1 MPMPSDADLVQS
13 VQSGDE
19 KAFETLVAK
28 YRIRIYTAI
37 SAFIDNPQDREDI
50 AQETFI
56 NAYRNL
62 HQLSKPERLG
72 SWLDR
77 IAQNQCRDWMRKNR
91 VQTVPIDE
99 VEENLPNSD
108 DSPEQSSVEA
118 ERRRII
124 AQAIEALP
132 QAERQI
138 ARAHYLED
146 ASHDELVSRHDISY
160 QSVSGRLFRA
170 KRRLAKR
177 LRHLLGGVLVPPSTT
192 LKNIS
197 SGGFTAMKIGTASKI
212 TVGAIAVVAL
222 VFIVLH
228 QLKSPEENLPLSDK
242 IVQSMPNES
251 IRPVEQTDDAREST
265 VTSSLTEDEPQISAE
280 EMEQVEDFFAQL
292 ETDDAQS
299 DTKQLAEAEF
309 RQDAD
314 ESVAG
319 NTDVFTENTEQSA
332 EEVMNAFL
340 KAFRIYDRG
349 AMRSLL
355 TADMRERSDFPAPM
369 RVSVETTEVRVE
381 ERDGT
386 EGVEH
391 PDRVEEKEEENRQLE
406 QLMLESVLKTISQAE
421 VVDSEYVGDEFHFKL
436 GVPAL
441 ATPGEVPG
449 IDSKITLP
457 PYIPTYIP
465 IPDVLIKMRKEADA
479 WRIYDN
485 ETLD

>member
-1 MPMPSDADLVQS
+1 MPMPSDADLVKS

-28 YRIRIYTAI
+28 YRIRIYTTI
-37 SAFIDNPQDREDI
+37 STFIDSPQDREDI

-118 ERRRII
+118 EQRRII
-124 AQAIEALP
+124 AQAIETLP

-146 ASHDELVSRHDISY
+146 ASHDKLVSRHDISY

-170 KRRLAKR
+170 KRKLAKR
-177 LRHLLGGVLVPPSTT
+177 LRHLLGGALVPPTTT

-197 SGGFTAMKIGTASKI
+197 SGGLRVMKIGTVPKI
-212 TVGAIAVVAL
+212 TIGVIAIVAL
-222 VFIVLH
+222 VFIGSR
-228 QLKSPEENLPLSDK
+228 QLLSPEEDSSPSDEVTASITDNPDQSGSK
-242 IVQSMPNES
+242 I
-251 IRPVEQTDDAREST
+251 DANRKNV
-265 VTSSLTEDEPQISAE
+265 VTAPSPADEPRISTE
-280 EMEQVEDFFAQL
+280 EMEQIEDFFAQL
-292 ETDDAQS
+292 EADDAQS
-299 DTKQLAEAEF
+299 GPETPQLA
-309 RQDAD
+309 
-314 ESVAG
+314 
-319 NTDVFTENTEQSA
+319 TEMKVNQNTEEDYTPESSTTYESTMQSA
-332 EEVMNAFL
+332 EDVMNAYVDAFKNLDFEAMGLLMTGSL
-340 KAFRIYDRG
+340 KDGFKRAESMG
-349 AMRSLL
+349 
-355 TADMRERSDFPAPM
+355 FPLMDPEESENLPA
-369 RVSVETTEVRVE
+369 EVRQ
-381 ERDGT
+381 
-386 EGVEH
+386 GVEKMVIEH
-391 PDRVEEKEEENRQLE
+391 LSS
-406 QLMLESVLKTISQAE
+406 LT
-421 VVDSEYVGDEFHFKL
+421 VVNSGYVGDEFHFEL
-436 GVPAL
+436 GGPPPEL
-441 ATPGEVPG
+441 EIPGMVISNLDAPNE
-449 IDSKITLP
+449 L
-457 PYIPTYIP
+457 Y
-465 IPDVLIKMRKEADA
+465 KMRKENGL

>member
-28 YRIRIYTAI
+28 YRIRIYTTI
-37 SAFIDNPQDREDI
+37 SAFIDSPQDREDI

-132 QAERQI
+132 QAERHI

-146 ASHDELVSRHDISY
+146 ASHEELVSRHDISY

-170 KRRLAKR
+170 KRKLAKR
-177 LRHLLGGVLVPPSTT
+177 LRHLLGGILVPPTTT

-197 SGGFTAMKIGTASKI
+197 SGGLTAMKIGTASKI
-212 TVGAIAVVAL
+212 TVGVIAVVAL
-222 VFIVLH
+222 VFVGSRHL
-228 QLKSPEENLPLSDK
+228 LSPEEDSTPS
-242 IVQSMPNES
+242 VGGVASTSNES
-251 IRPVEQTDDAREST
+251 IRPVGQTGNTREST
-265 VTSSLTEDEPQISAE
+265 VTSSLTEDKPQISAE

-292 ETDDAQS
+292 EADYAES
-299 DTKQLAEAEF
+299 DTGQLPKAEF

-340 KAFRIYDRG
+340 EAFRILDED
-349 AMRSLL
+349 AMSSLM
-355 TADMRERSDFPAPM
+355 TADTDLGGSSSVLEMGGVEIGKVLMAPAD
-369 RVSVETTEVRVE
+369 EVPNEVVVGIVE
-381 ERDGT
+381 EAGA
-386 EGVEH
+386 
-391 PDRVEEKEEENRQLE
+391 KLE
-406 QLMLESVLKTISQAE
+406 QMMFPLILKMINQAE
-421 VVDSEYVGDEFHFKL
+421 TVDSGHVGDEFHFRL
-436 GVPAL
+436 RMPA
-441 ATPGEVPG
+441 PEVPMQVSG
-449 IDSKITLP
+449 IEVKSNITP
-457 PYIPTYIP
+457 P
-465 IPDVLIKMRKEADA
+465 PDLLIKMRKENGS
-479 WRIYDN
+479 WRIYDG